1 MRCGHVQ
8 NLELRKFFLACFHS
22 FIRKFA
28 PTEISRY
35 TVYTCHIYNNVML
48 LYLIY
53 SLSTEL
59 LLQIQSQG
67 RKLPH
72 ILSHI
77 LPGASI
83 PPTFNMTRF
92 KLTVVG
98 DLGKHIY
105 MYCTLHIYIILRYPY
120 FLEAVGKT
128 SLVNRFTQCEF
139 MESGKDK
146 VILNLIYTCIKDT
159 LHGRFSEV
167 STLAALPSER
177 YPVITAEGEN
187 VLLEIWDTPGKE
199 EQLMPL

>member
-1 MRCGHVQ
+1 M
-8 NLELRKFFLACFHS
+8 
-22 FIRKFA
+22 
-28 PTEISRY
+28 
-35 TVYTCHIYNNVML
+35 YNSVML

-67 RKLPH
+67 RKLPY

-98 DLGKHIY
+98 DLGKHIC
-105 MYCTLHIYIILRYPY
+105 MYCTLHIYIIPRYSY

-128 SLVNRFTQCEF
+128 SLVNSFTECEF
-139 MESGKDK
+139 MESGTDK
-146 VILNLIYTCIKDT
+146 VILSLI
-159 LHGRFSEV
+159 LHLHKRYLARFSEV
-167 STLAALPSER
+167 TLAALPSER

-199 EQLMPL
+199 DQLMPL